1 MITFKQYL
9 AEAAKNK
16 KLPSNVSK
24 PWKAETLEIDKMI
37 ELINKHCRESLRA
50 INRENALLFR
60 GFGKRPGGGVNPV
73 LLDSTNALRASRDSN
88 NIYQL
93 MMDRSKHFEGIPSRS
108 NSFICSTHRSSADTH
123 GAGDPYVM
131 LPFDGTTVAY
141 VKNSD
146 DMFNSA
152 VGTVAFSSRIS
163 GKSVEDFSNSIREI
177 LTALGIKPDSGSR
190 YIDAA
195 KINSAL
201 SKIPNEIIAVVLELY
216 DNDAEIQGTNG
227 LIVYD
232 SYDRYGSVRVVF
244 ERNTAIRMD
253 DSTKKV
259 LSRAILNPVKPEN
272 QKILLSAL
280 KKHETT
286 SSFTKKLKRLNS
298 YNKSAMF
305 DDMAT
310 AVMTPQKL
318 GVKTTIAG
326 KSIGDDVECWF
337 SGKCIA
343 IPNRTFDKMLVKMAQ
358 NKTTGKLSQ
367 SIRSAFDLKYL

>member
-37 ELINKHCRESLRA
+37 ELVNKHCRESLRA

-60 GFGKRPGGGVNPV
+60 GFGKRPGDGVNPV

-93 MMDRSKHFEGIPSRS
+93 MMDRSKHFEAIPSRS

-123 GAGDPYVM
+123 GAGEPYVM
-131 LPFDGTTVAY
+131 LPFDNTTVAY

-152 VGTVAFSSRIS
+152 VGTVPLSTAIS
-163 GKSVEDFSNSIREI
+163 GESVEEMSGSFAAVFKS
-177 LTALGIKPDSGSR
+177 LGIKPDTSTR
-190 YIDAA
+190 FTDP
-195 KINSAL
+195 KRLNSLL
-201 SKIPNEIIAVVLELY
+201 SKIPNEQIALAFVRFDDGVHYAKMISRDLEY
-216 DNDAEIQGTNG
+216 MFSRSA
-227 LIVYD
+227 V
-232 SYDRYGSVRVVF
+232 
-244 ERNTAIRMD
+244 IRMD
-253 DSTKKV
+253 DREVRSLVSALIGMQKPNNLKLVQDAMKKYPLSARFAKV
-259 LSRAILNPVKPEN
+259 L
-272 QKILLSAL
+272 KII
-280 KKHETT
+280 
-286 SSFTKKLKRLNS
+286 NS
-298 YNKSAMF
+298 YNKNAMF

-310 AVMTPQKL
+310 AIMTPQKL

-326 KSIGDDVECWF
+326 NSIGEDVECWF

-343 IPNRTFDKMLVKMAQ
+343 IPNRTFGKMLTKMKE

-367 SIRSAFDLKYL
+367 SIKDAFDNYLE